1 MNAPFLPSRARG
13 LIRRL
18 EARQA
23 RIGMIGLGYAGFPLA
38 LRYAETGF
46 RVTGFDIPRG
56 CLAAYYPECNTLI
69 PVAHHAEES
78 KTPAA
83 KAVPVRISARV
94 PHHSGRSVPAEGL
107 PPG

>member
-46 RVTGFDIPRG
+46 RVTGFDIAQALVDDL
-56 CLAAYYPECNTLI
+56 LARRLGLAT
-69 PVAHHAEES
+69 
-78 KTPAA
+78 AA
-83 KAVPVRISARV
+83 PLAQVC
-94 PHHSGRSVPAEGL
+94 HF
-107 PPG
+107 